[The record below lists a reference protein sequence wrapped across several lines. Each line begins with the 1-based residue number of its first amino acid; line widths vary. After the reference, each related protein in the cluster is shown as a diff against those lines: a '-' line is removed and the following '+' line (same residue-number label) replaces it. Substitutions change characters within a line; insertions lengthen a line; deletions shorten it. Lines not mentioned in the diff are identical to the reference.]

1 MKVFALATALMGSA
15 CADPAINSQMGSGFN
30 SLNQL
35 HRGGS
40 NHMEQP
46 SMKMSMEMKSSGRQM
61 SNGHMSDWD
70 MSDRQKSNMDKSQ
83 MSPMDLALRKMSPH
97 LKPADRMSLAEQ
109 KMSRRN
115 MYGHQMSRSQL
126 AKQKMSMLDSRQMPS
141 FDDERAQGKQFYK
154 HTDQKGNYAYGYA
167 YGNSEKFEEGNAETG
182 IKGHYTF
189 VDANGLSKRVDYI
202 ADKEGFRILNDDADN
217 NRFKREVQPDLVR
230 TRMSSYMDSS
240 SLRQDQPD
248 RQLSMVSRDNKMNLM
263 RSDMMGQNMR
273 KENMM
278 GQNMRNENMMGQNMR
293 NENLRGQ
300 DMYSNMMGRNMLRS
314 KMYNN
319 KIAQDMSSNMIG
331 QDRSSSMMGQDA
343 IRSNMY
349 DNRMGQDMS
358 SNMMGGNMMGKNM
371 IKSNMM
377 GQDGLRTNIYNNRMG
392 QDMSSK
398 MMDENMMKSSL
409 MGQEMSSD
417 MMGHNMMRSNMYGN
431 EMGMSSNMNRM
442 NAYSNGLDS
451 TLLGQRSVMGQRM
464 EMERIPD
471 NRMVNQMF

>member
-1 MKVFALATALMGSA
+1 MGTRMKVFAIATALMGSA

-61 SNGHMSDWD
+61 SNSHMSDRD

-248 RQLSMVSRDNKMNLM
+248 RRLSMVSRDNQMNLM

-319 KIAQDMSSNMIG
+319 KIAQDMSSNM
-331 QDRSSSMMGQDA
+331 
-343 IRSNMY
+343 
-349 DNRMGQDMS
+349 
-358 SNMMGGNMMGKNM
+358 MGGNMMGKNM

-392 QDMSSK
+392 QDMPSK